1 MEAFHFTK
9 QTLWLMFAAEH
20 LRAAATAAAAAAT
33 AREITQFSSTNY
45 KDQITLKMSLVE
57 LFALKLNKPVKK
69 DSSLDI

>member
-9 QTLWLMFAAEH
+9 QPLWLMFAAEH
-20 LRAAATAAAAAAT
+20 LRAAATTAAAAA

-57 LFALKLNKPVKK
+57 LFALKLNKLVKK

>member
-1 MEAFHFTK
+1 MEPFHFTK
-9 QTLWLMFAAEH
+9 QTVWLIFAAEH
-20 LRAAATAAAAAAT
+20 LRAAAAAAA

>member
-20 LRAAATAAAAAAT
+20 LRAAATAAAAAAAAA
-33 AREITQFSSTNY
+33 AREIIQFSSTNY

-57 LFALKLNKPVKK
+57 LFALKLN
-69 DSSLDI
+69 

>member
-20 LRAAATAAAAAAT
+20 LRAAATAAAAA

>member
-1 MEAFHFTK
+1 
-9 QTLWLMFAAEH
+9 MFAAEH
-20 LRAAATAAAAAAT
+20 LRAAATAAAAA

>member
-9 QTLWLMFAAEH
+9 QAVWLMFAAEH
-20 LRAAATAAAAAAT
+20 LRAAATAAAAAAA
-33 AREITQFSSTNY
+33 AREITQFSSTNH
-45 KDQITLKMSLVE
+45 KEQIALKMSLVE

>member
-20 LRAAATAAAAAAT
+20 LRAAATAAAA